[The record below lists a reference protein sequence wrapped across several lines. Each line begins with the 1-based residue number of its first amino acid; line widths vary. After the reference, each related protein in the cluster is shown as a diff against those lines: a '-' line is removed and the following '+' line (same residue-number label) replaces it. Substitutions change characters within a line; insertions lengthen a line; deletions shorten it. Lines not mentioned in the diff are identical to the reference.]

1 MVSCPSERSGTPS
14 SSRTI
19 ASVIA
24 EISSA
29 SASPR
34 TPGVLAWASR
44 GLMAVA
50 MLAAGVGSAGPVMA
64 VRMRAGGG
72 GGWWVGR
79 GALVRGDD
87 LPQGL
92 LALAVALGDGMRVES
107 GVDLGLQGVGLGAG
121 AGDVGVGPGD
131 VAAGAVAAV
140 KAGGDRST
148 LCAAVGVA
156 QRGQRVV
163 VARQQGVWVV
173 EHAQPAVVQQRPS
186 LPLGQHRTL
195 VGGGELSSAG
205 AVAFGRGAADVL
217 TVLQPVGGLGE
228 GVGQGA
234 GAF

>member
-1 MVSCPSERSGTPS
+1 MTPRPPTSTLFPYTTLFRARRREAGRTRGPDRSGRPRRARR
-14 SSRTI
+14 SRRSEEHT
-19 ASVIA
+19 SELQSRRDLVCRLLL
-24 EISSA
+24 EKKNW
-29 SASPR
+29 R
-34 TPGVLAWASR
+34 PGWARRVRSWR
-44 GLMAVA
+44 SGC
-50 MLAAGVGSAGPVMA
+50 GRVGCGA
-64 VRMRAGGG
+64 
-72 GGWWVGR
+72 

-121 AGDVGVGPGD
+121 AGDVAVGPGD

-205 AVAFGRGAADVL
+205 AVAFGRGAAR
-217 TVLQPVGGLGE
+217 
-228 GVGQGA
+228 
-234 GAF
+234 

>member
-64 VRMRAGGG
+64 VRMRA
-72 GGWWVGR
+72 
-79 GALVRGDD
+79 
-87 LPQGL
+87 
-92 LALAVALGDGMRVES
+92 DGVRVES